1 MERALCRFSDIAQC
15 PLYIE
20 SHNGDG
26 LGCVDDMSQRC
37 MVERGLMD
45 YDAAC
50 WKIAQRGR
58 LYPGMLQS
66 LTTAGTA

>member
-1 MERALCRFSDIAQC
+1 MCRFADIAEC

-26 LGCVDDMSQRC
+26 LGCVDDMAQPC
-37 MVERGLMD
+37 LVERGKMD
-45 YDAAC
+45 YDVAC

-58 LYPGMLQS
+58 SHPGMLQS
-66 LTTAGTA
+66 LKPVGTA